1 MKELSRCLAM
11 ASICRV
17 RALEDKERRAEWLTW
32 ADAWNQLAGQA
43 LVGNPVEGTVATRS
57 SDPAQFDSAG
67 AD

>member
-1 MKELSRCLAM
+1 MKELSHCLAM

-32 ADAWNQLAGQA
+32 AEAWNQLAGQA
-43 LVGNPVEGTVATRS
+43 LGHPVEGTIATCS

-67 AD
+67 VE